1 ELGFVNHIKN
11 AIELASLRKGPGV
24 FGAFFGFFF
33 YKIFGTIGTFI
44 VLLFVIVTNIMI
56 LTGVKIKEI
65 IAFLKEYRNKLI
77 DKTKESQ
84 KKSKSKAKNINNKEL
99 AMKNNI
105 SINDYNQNREIKDKD
120 IKNESDIVKDINEN
134 SIKIHD
140 YLYNTPPL
148 SLLKSPSLK
157 GNSNDKKEILNNAK
171 KIEDT
176 INNFGIG
183 ASVSNINKGPTVTCY
198 ELLPDP
204 GIKLS
209 RIVSLSDNIALSL
222 ATSDIRIE
230 APIPGKAA
238 VGIEVPNRTK
248 ESVYLKEIINSKE
261 YKE

>member
-1 ELGFVNHIKN
+1 
-11 AIELASLRKGPGV
+11 
-24 FGAFFGFFF
+24 
-33 YKIFGTIGTFI
+33 
-44 VLLFVIVTNIMI
+44 
-56 LTGVKIKEI
+56 KIKEI

-84 KKSKSKAKNINNKEL
+84 KKSKSKAKTINNKEL

-105 SINDYNQNREIKDKD
+105 SINDYNQTSEINNIIEPVIHEKRNSKSKDKD
-120 IKNESDIVKDINEN
+120 IKNESDIVKYINEN

-140 YLYNTPPL
+140 YLYKTPSS

-157 GNSNDKKEILNNAK
+157 GNSNDKKEILNNAN